1 MEKTGKVSS
10 DDERELDLS
19 KYSTVDEVGED
30 DDDDEEA
37 NKEEEKDEAEEEE
50 EEEQVDSGEDI
61 NVGSEH
67 VKTVEVGYCEL
78 CFSYVSHR
86 GDQALNLKRHCASR
100 SHLRYYI
107 RYKDD
112 LMLKE
117 EAEALHKKREAEKK
131 KKAAENAKKEAAEK
145 ELNGSK
151 EDAAES
157 DAEDKDEEEAAPSE
171 R

>member
-30 DDDDEEA
+30 DDDEEQQE
-37 NKEEEKDEAEEEE
+37 NKEEGVQEEPEEEE
-50 EEEQVDSGEDI
+50 ESVDTGEDI

-67 VKTVEVGYCEL
+67 VKQVETNYCEL
-78 CFSYVSHR
+78 CFTYISHR
-86 GDQALNLKRHCASR
+86 GDTALNLKRHCASR
-100 SHLRYYI
+100 SHLKYYI

-117 EAEALHKKREAEKK
+117 EAEALHKIREAEKK
-131 KKAAENAKKEAAEK
+131 KKEAEKAKKEAENEK
-145 ELNGSK
+145 LNGSK
-151 EDAAES
+151 DGEEKS
-157 DAEDKDEEEAAPSE
+157 DDEDKADDEGSTAE

>member
-30 DDDDEEA
+30 D
-37 NKEEEKDEAEEEE
+37 EEEE
-50 EEEQVDSGEDI
+50 EEKQEEEKEEPEEEEEESMDTEEDV

-67 VKTVEVGYCEL
+67 VKTIETRYCEL
-78 CFSYVSHR
+78 CFTYISHR
-86 GDQALNLKRHCASR
+86 GDAALNLKRHCASR
-100 SHLRYYI
+100 SHLKYYI

-112 LMLKE
+112 MMLKE
-117 EAEALHKKREAEKK
+117 EAEAMHKRREAEKK
-131 KKAAENAKKEAAEK
+131 KKAADKAKKDAEAEK
-145 ELNGSK
+145 VNGSK
-151 EDAAES
+151 TAEAEES
-157 DAEDKDEEEAAPSE
+157 DGEEKVEDEEAGAE